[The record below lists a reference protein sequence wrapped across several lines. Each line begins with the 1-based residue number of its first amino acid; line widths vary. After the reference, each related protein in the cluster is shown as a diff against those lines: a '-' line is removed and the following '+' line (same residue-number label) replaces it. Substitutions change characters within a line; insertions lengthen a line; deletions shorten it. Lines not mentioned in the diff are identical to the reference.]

1 MKKIFA
7 GVVLPVVAA
16 AAVIGS
22 GFSIWFFG
30 ENEAKVDGTASVEVT
45 NLLRI
50 GKLEMKQGSKMILD
64 QTEAVRTLLA
74 DNRKSNSEKLNNAN
88 SFNKDHSA
96 AVNDKTGT
104 NFVANGIYF
113 SKETASDTFD
123 GKIKYTHFVQVTD
136 WDENQKFFDEITN
149 VAKVEIVT
157 RVTITD
163 DLASYLDVV
172 VGDDSKVSAVTTE
185 EEKAAHTYAFKWAD
199 SVTEIGLPYLDGT
212 LTAGAIKFNYANYAA
227 QYSSIYTAASVERD
241 ADIDSTD
248 AALDTAEPHNTK
260 EYVQLVGAAK
270 NAKVTIETIAT
281 IVEIA

>member
-30 ENEAKVDGTASVEVT
+30 ENEAQVSGDASVEVT

-50 GKLEMKQGSKMILD
+50 GKLEMKQTGKMVLD
-64 QTEAVRTLLA
+64 QTEKVRTLLA
-74 DNRKSNSEKLNNAN
+74 DYRKFNSEALNNAN
-88 SFNKDHSA
+88 SFNADHSA
-96 AVNDKTGT
+96 SVNDKTGA
-104 NFVANGIYF
+104 NFAANGIYF
-113 SKETASDTFD
+113 TKKSADEGFD
-123 GKIKYTHFVQVTD
+123 GKIKYTHSSAVTD

-149 VAKVEIVT
+149 VAKVEIVS
-157 RVTITD
+157 RVTITA

-172 VGDDSKVSAVTTE
+172 VGDDTKVEAVTADA
-185 EEKAAHTYAFKWAD
+185 EKNAHTYAFKWKD
-199 SVTEIGLPYLDGT
+199 NVTEIDLPYLDST
-212 LTAGAIKFNYANYAA
+212 LSTGAIKFNYAAYND
-227 QYSSIYTAASVERD
+227 QYKTIYTTSGVDRD
-241 ADIDSTD
+241 ADIESTN
-248 AALDTAEPHNTK
+248 AALNTAEPHNTK

-270 NAKVTIETIAT
+270 NAKVTIETTAT

>member
-30 ENEAKVDGTASVEVT
+30 ENEAKVNEKASVEVT

-50 GKLEMKQGSKMILD
+50 GKLEMKQGSKMVLD
-64 QTEAVRTLLA
+64 QTETVRTLLA
-74 DNRKSNSEKLNNAN
+74 ENRKSNSEALNNAN
-88 SFNKDHSA
+88 SFNKDHSV
-96 AVNDKTGT
+96 AVNDKTGA

-113 SKETASDTFD
+113 TKKTASDTFD
-123 GKIKYTHFVQVTD
+123 GKIKYTHSDQVTD
-136 WDENQKFFDEITN
+136 WDENQKFFDEIAD

-172 VGDDSKVSAVTTE
+172 VGDDTKVTAVTTE
-185 EEKAAHTYAFKWAD
+185 AEKTAHTYAFKWAD
-199 SVTEIGLPYLDGT
+199 SVTEIGLPYLDST
-212 LTAGAIKFNYANYAA
+212 LTAGAIKFNYANYNG
-227 QYSSIYTAASVERD
+227 QYSSIYPTSGTGRD
-241 ADIDSTD
+241 ADIESTD
-248 AALDTAEPHNTK
+248 VALNTAEPHNTK

-270 NAKVTIETIAT
+270 NAEVTIETTAT